1 MNRQKIILKEVINK
15 FYLQQQNYTVITQ
28 EERAMNLYYE
38 LVTIKEQIPV
48 STCKTILGQIVS
60 GDIEGA
66 QTDIRRMKEKLRR
79 QAYDDKKI

>member
-1 MNRQKIILKEVINK
+1 MKEVINK

-48 STCKTILGQIVS
+48 STYKTILGQIIS

-66 QTDIRRMKEKLRR
+66 QAGIRRMKEKLRR
-79 QAYDDKKI
+79 QAYDNKKI

>member
-1 MNRQKIILKEVINK
+1 
-15 FYLQQQNYTVITQ
+15 
-28 EERAMNLYYE
+28 MNLYYE

-48 STCKTILGQIVS
+48 STYKTILGQIVS

>member
-1 MNRQKIILKEVINK
+1 
-15 FYLQQQNYTVITQ
+15 
-28 EERAMNLYYE
+28 MNLYYE